1 MREKVTQVY
10 HDSSLATKIRY
21 SYMLISVPFIL
32 LQIFCF
38 YNLWNVNRN
47 YEDMINSTVVASEFS
62 LDFKK
67 EFDYETYLV
76 IVENKTIAESSLNDM
91 LNDANRIVRGL
102 EELTESPENSSRLES
117 VKKYLENLEIYIT
130 RIEENLKTGNKYEDN
145 IEIWEND
152 VQIVTSLLR
161 ESIFQYIYYEVRDIQ
176 QSHEK
181 YQAFFMT
188 MIQTSI
194 IAFGAIMC
202 LIVILSYYIPRSIT
216 RPIRKLCEVTDQVAK
231 GDLSVRANVRS
242 GAEVSVLNDSLN
254 MMINKINELLEQVTK
269 EQVRLRRAEF
279 ELLQAQINPHFLYNT
294 LDAIIWLAECWEQKK
309 VVNMVSSLSEFFR
322 TSLNQG
328 KDIITVKE
336 ELQHVRS
343 YLEIQQ
349 VRYQDIM
356 KYEILVPEQLYRSLI
371 PKITIQPLVENAL
384 YHGIKNKRGQGKI
397 VITGRREDD
406 CCLIE
411 VRDDGI
417 GISKERLAQV
427 QDKIQHKVAGGDE
440 IYGLYNVNE
449 RIRLNFGEKYGIFI
463 KSVYGESTVVTIMLP
478 YEE

>member
-194 IAFGAIMC
+194 IAF
-202 LIVILSYYIPRSIT
+202 
-216 RPIRKLCEVTDQVAK
+216 
-231 GDLSVRANVRS
+231 
-242 GAEVSVLNDSLN
+242 
-254 MMINKINELLEQVTK
+254 
-269 EQVRLRRAEF
+269 
-279 ELLQAQINPHFLYNT
+279 
-294 LDAIIWLAECWEQKK
+294 
-309 VVNMVSSLSEFFR
+309 
-322 TSLNQG
+322 
-328 KDIITVKE
+328 
-336 ELQHVRS
+336 
-343 YLEIQQ
+343 
-349 VRYQDIM
+349 
-356 KYEILVPEQLYRSLI
+356 
-371 PKITIQPLVENAL
+371 
-384 YHGIKNKRGQGKI
+384 
-397 VITGRREDD
+397 
-406 CCLIE
+406 
-411 VRDDGI
+411 
-417 GISKERLAQV
+417 ERLCA
-427 QDKIQHKVAGGDE
+427 
-440 IYGLYNVNE
+440 
-449 RIRLNFGEKYGIFI
+449 
-463 KSVYGESTVVTIMLP
+463 
-478 YEE
+478 